1 MILFLK
7 SYSAASLIIFDFILS
22 FWKMKKMSMI
32 NKQFIEA
39 LPLEGLRVLTRVD
52 FNVPLNDEL
61 IITDNGRITGALP
74 TIRHIVEQGGKAVLM
89 SHLGRPGGERVEKLS
104 LKPVAEE
111 LSGLLGQKVILAPD
125 CIGHEVETLVNS
137 MQNGEVVLLEN
148 LRFHK
153 AETKNET
160 EFCKELGKLGDVYV
174 NDAFGTAHR
183 AHAST
188 AGVTEFIAESA
199 VGYLIRKELQF
210 LGSAI
215 SEPKRPFA
223 AILGGAKVSDK
234 IRVIEK
240 LLDKVQTL
248 IIGGGMACTFMKAQG
263 HKIGASLLEEDSLD
277 YANELINKA
286 QEKGVELLLPIDAVI
301 ADRFDKNAETRLV
314 TAEEG
319 APEGWLIL
327 DIGPQSTEIFCE
339 AVLRSRTVLWNGPM
353 GVFEMEAFAKG
364 TFAIAQSLAE
374 ATDKGTVTIIG
385 GGDSAAA
392 IKQFGLSD
400 RITHVS
406 TGGGASLEF
415 LEGKE
420 LPGVSI
426 IQQSK

>member
-1 MILFLK
+1 ML
-7 SYSAASLIIFDFILS
+7 
-22 FWKMKKMSMI
+22 
-32 NKQFIEA
+32 NKQFIED
-39 LPLEGLRVLTRVD
+39 LKLEGQRVLTRVD
-52 FNVPLNDEL
+52 FNVPLNDNL
-61 IITDNGRITGALP
+61 QITDNGRIKGALP
-74 TIRHIVEQGGKAVLM
+74 TIRHIVEQGGKAILM
-89 SHLGRPGGERVEKLS
+89 SHLGRPGGERIESMS
-104 LKPVAEE
+104 LKPAAEE
-111 LSGLLGQKVILAPD
+111 LSELLGQKVILAPD
-125 CIGHEVETLVNS
+125 CVGQEVETLVNG

-160 EFCKELGKLGDVYV
+160 DFCKELGKLGDVYV

-188 AGVTEFIAESA
+188 AGVAEFIAESA

-210 LGSAI
+210 LGGAV

-234 IRVIEK
+234 IKVIEK

-263 HKIGASLLEEDSLD
+263 YEIGASLLEEGSLD
-277 YANELINKA
+277 YANELIYKA
-286 QEKGVELLLPIDAVI
+286 QEKGVELLLPVDAVI
-301 ADRFDKNAETRLV
+301 ADSFNKNAETRV
-314 TAEEG
+314 VSAADG
-319 APEGWLIL
+319 APESWLIL
-327 DIGPQSTEIFCE
+327 DIGPQSAKIFCD
-339 AVLRSRTVLWNGPM
+339 AVSRAGTVLWNGPM
-353 GVFEMEAFAKG
+353 GVFEMDAFAKG
-364 TFAIAQSLAE
+364 TFAIAQSLAD
-374 ATDKGTVTIIG
+374 ATDKGAVTIIG

-392 IKQFGLSD
+392 IQQSGLSE

-420 LPGVSI
+420 LPGVSA
-426 IQQSK
+426 IQQAK